1 MADRVRAGRGVD
13 DRDAVRKSNPL
24 QRAAQVRKSNPLQR
38 AAQGAREQRAGSA
51 ETDRMGRE
59 QQRRATA
66 YGRARGRL

>member
-13 DRDAVRKSNPL
+13 DRDV
-24 QRAAQVRKSNPLQR
+24 VRKSNPLQR
-38 AAQGAREQRAGSA
+38 AAQGARERAASA
-51 ETDRMGRE
+51 EADRMGRE

>member
-1 MADRVRAGRGVD
+1 MLGNVHGRGRGDRGHENLVKGPAR
-13 DRDAVRKSNPL
+13 RDARDEG
-24 QRAAQVRKSNPLQR
+24 RR
-38 AAQGAREQRAGSA
+38 GAS

>member
-1 MADRVRAGRGVD
+1 MSDRVRAGRGMD
-13 DRDAVRKSNPL
+13 DRDVVRKSSPL
-24 QRAAQVRKSNPLQR
+24 ERP
-38 AAQGAREQRAGSA
+38 ARDVTATRAGSA

>member
-1 MADRVRAGRGVD
+1 MSDKVRAGRGMD
-13 DRDAVRKSNPL
+13 DRDVVRKSSPL
-24 QRAAQVRKSNPLQR
+24 QRAARDANPAR
-38 AAQGAREQRAGSA
+38 TGAA

>member
-1 MADRVRAGRGVD
+1 MADRTRGGRGVD
-13 DRDAVRKSNPL
+13 DRDVVRKSGAV
-24 QRAAQVRKSNPLQR
+24 QRAARDVT
-38 AAQGAREQRAGSA
+38 AARAGSA

>member
-13 DRDAVRKSNPL
+13 DRDVVRKSNP
-24 QRAAQVRKSNPLQR
+24 QQR
-38 AAQGAREQRAGSA
+38 AAQGSREQRAGSA
-51 ETDRMGRE
+51 ETHRMGRE

>member
-13 DRDAVRKSNPL
+13 DRDVVRKSNPL
-24 QRAAQVRKSNPLQR
+24 QKAAQS
-38 AAQGAREQRAGSA
+38 AREQRAGSA

>member
-1 MADRVRAGRGVD
+1 MSDKVRAGRGVD
-13 DRDAVRKSNPL
+13 DRDVVRKSNPL
-24 QRAAQVRKSNPLQR
+24 QRAARDANATR
-38 AAQGAREQRAGSA
+38 TGSA

>member
-1 MADRVRAGRGVD
+1 MSDKVRAGRGMD
-13 DRDAVRKSNPL
+13 DRDAVRKSSPL
-24 QRAAQVRKSNPLQR
+24 KRAVRD
-38 AAQGAREQRAGSA
+38 AATARAGSA

>member
-1 MADRVRAGRGVD
+1 MD
-13 DRDAVRKSNPL
+13 DRDV
-24 QRAAQVRKSNPLQR
+24 VRKSNPLQR
-38 AAQGAREQRAGSA
+38 AAQGARERAASA